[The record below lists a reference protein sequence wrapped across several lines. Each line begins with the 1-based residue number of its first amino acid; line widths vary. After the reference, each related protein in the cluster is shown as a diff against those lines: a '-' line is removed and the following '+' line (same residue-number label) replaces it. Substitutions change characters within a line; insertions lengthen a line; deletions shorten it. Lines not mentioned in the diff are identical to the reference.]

1 MRVGGITRPA
11 TYPEGMDQIPP
22 QDDEQD
28 DEQADLLSML
38 EVIEDQPLPA
48 RAVAYEGLHDA
59 LARRLEAGP
68 AGISAHA

>member
-1 MRVGGITRPA
+1 VRFGRIRRTP
-11 TYPEGMDQIPP
+11 TYPEGMDQTAPED
-22 QDDEQD
+22 QEQD
-28 DEQADLLSML
+28 DLLSML
-38 EVIEDQPLPA
+38 EVIEDQPLPT